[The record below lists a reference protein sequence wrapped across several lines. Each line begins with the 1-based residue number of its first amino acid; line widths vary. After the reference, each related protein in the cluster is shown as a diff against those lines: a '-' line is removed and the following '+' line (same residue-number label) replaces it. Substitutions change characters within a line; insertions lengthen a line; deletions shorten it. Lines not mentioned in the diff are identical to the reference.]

1 METNYYN
8 DRNHDEDEQRMM
20 DDEYSKD
27 ALGCLTGCLIAFIVT
42 LCIGAVLI
50 ATTI

>member
-8 DRNHDEDEQRMM
+8 HDDDEQRMM
-20 DDEYSKD
+20 DEEYSKD

-42 LCIGAVLI
+42 LCIGAILI
-50 ATTI
+50 ATAI

>member
-8 DRNHDEDEQRMM
+8 HDDDEQRMM

-27 ALGCLTGCLIAFIVT
+27 ALGCLTGCLIAFAVT
-42 LCIGAVLI
+42 LGIGAVLI